1 MTLGVIHLRLIRVG
15 VLLFGLV
22 LFGSIGY
29 VILEGG
35 DFADGFYMTVITLST
50 VGYGETREL
59 TQYGRWFTSILIC
72 LCVVGM
78 TCWTAALTSFLIDI
92 DLGGNLLRRRMVQVI
107 SKLAGHTIVCGS
119 NQMAEVVIERLT
131 RKRKKVVVVDE
142 DKDRLAELQK
152 RYRRIMTIEGAATNE
167 LNLADANV
175 LSAANV
181 VAALPS
187 DLDNL
192 LIAITCRDLN
202 EEIAVYAES
211 NDLTVANRMR
221 KAGVDRVVNPSQLCG
236 MHVSDQI
243 LSP

>member
-1 MTLGVIHLRLIRVG
+1 
-15 VLLFGLV
+15 
-22 LFGSIGY
+22 
-29 VILEGG
+29 
-35 DFADGFYMTVITLST
+35 
-50 VGYGETREL
+50 
-59 TQYGRWFTSILIC
+59 
-72 LCVVGM
+72 
-78 TCWTAALTSFLIDI
+78 
-92 DLGGNLLRRRMVQVI
+92 MVQVI